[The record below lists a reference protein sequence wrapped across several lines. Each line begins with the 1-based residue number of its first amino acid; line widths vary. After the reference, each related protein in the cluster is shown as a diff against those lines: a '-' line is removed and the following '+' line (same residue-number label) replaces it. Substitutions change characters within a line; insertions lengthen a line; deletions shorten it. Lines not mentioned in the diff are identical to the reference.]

1 MQANS
6 LCLRR
11 KTSSILIKETTAEH
25 CLDLSCRKWI
35 HAVIPVLTHIPFQP
49 TAQPAFHHCLLL
61 VPSLT
66 LPWPSALM
74 SCSAQSHRRDA
85 HDVLLKDSDLKQVT
99 FIPLSYKK
107 KHNKAHE
114 MYCDI
119 PIPFMES
126 LFCQNGT
133 ERPECK
139 WEQVLDVHK
148 WTWNLFSYHWWQ
160 LHSTTLLEN
169 SPSLNSS

>member
-25 CLDLSCRKWI
+25 CLDLSCHKWI

-99 FIPLSYKK
+99 FTPLSYKK
-107 KHNKAHE
+107 NTTKLMKCTVTFPFLLWSLYFAKMVQRDLNVNESKFLTCTSEHE
-114 MYCDI
+114 TYLATTDDSCI
-119 PIPFMES
+119 LPLCSKI
-126 LFCQNGT
+126 
-133 ERPECK
+133 
-139 WEQVLDVHK
+139 
-148 WTWNLFSYHWWQ
+148 
-160 LHSTTLLEN
+160 LH
-169 SPSLNSS
+169 P